1 MKKKATFLSNVLVLE
16 NIVKFYNFQVKINL
30 MRGVPVLLF
39 ICFSSQVLVRSFTQR
54 WYLLS
59 NAEDM
64 NEHIIGYII
73 VGKGLFL
80 SSYLLI
86 YFIFY
91 FLILIRTQRE
101 IYSVNQFLC
110 VHSVLLTRG
119 TILYSRSLELNISH
133 K

>member
-1 MKKKATFLSNVLVLE
+1 
-16 NIVKFYNFQVKINL
+16 

-39 ICFSSQVLVRSFTQR
+39 IYFSSQVLVRSFTQR

-91 FLILIRTQRE
+91 FLILIRTQCE

-119 TILYSRSLELNISH
+119 TILYRRSLELNISH